1 MMKKVTLQIP
11 ATSANCGPGFD
22 SLGLAV
28 NFYNEVTYEILEHR
42 GMELEVKGEGAD
54 YLKPFG
60 GNLAFRSFF
69 TVWNELTK
77 GSQIGLKVSMMNR
90 IPLSRG
96 LGSSSACIVGGVMA
110 AGILSGVKLS
120 KEELLEYANALE
132 GHPDNVAPA
141 LYGNF
146 TISYLDGKNIPHS
159 LVLKPAKP
167 MKFIALVP
175 QLQLSTEVARQAIPA
190 SVPHKDAVFNTS
202 RSALLVGAILSGNYE
217 YLSAALDDKL
227 HQPYRAHLIPGL
239 EEIFDAARSAG
250 AYNAII
256 SGAGST
262 IMAYASPDAD
272 CERIADAMQRVFT
285 KKNIKSQYHI
295 FDMDKFGAKVLDKTL

>member
-1 MMKKVTLQIP
+1 MKKVTLQVP

-22 SLGLAV
+22 SLGLAL
-28 NFYNEVTYEILEHR
+28 NFYNEVTYEILDRE
-42 GMELEVKGEGAD
+42 GMELYVQGQGSD

-77 GSQIGLKVSMMNR
+77 GQKIGLKVSMLNR

-96 LGSSSACIVGGVMA
+96 LGSSSACIVGGVLA
-110 AGILSGVKLS
+110 ASILSGANLS
-120 KEELLEYANALE
+120 QEQLLHYANGLE

-141 LYGNF
+141 IFGNF
-146 TISYLDGKNIPHS
+146 TVSYLDAENKPHS
-159 LVLKPAKP
+159 LVVKPAKP
-167 MKFIALVP
+167 LKFIALVP
-175 QLQLSTEVARQAIPA
+175 EMQLSTEVARQAIPP
-190 SVPHKDAVFNTS
+190 SVPHKDAVFNAS

-217 YLSAALDDKL
+217 YLTEALEDKL
-227 HQPYRAHLIPGL
+227 HQPYRSHLIPGL
-239 EEIFDAARSAG
+239 DEIFDAARQAG

-262 IMAYASPDAD
+262 IMAYASPEAD
-272 CERIADAMQRVFT
+272 CGKIGSAMKKVLRV
-285 KKNIKSQYHI
+285 KNLNSAYHI
-295 FDMDKFGAKVLDKTL
+295 FDLDKFGAKVLDKF

>member
-1 MMKKVTLQIP
+1 MKKVTLQIP

-22 SLGLAV
+22 SLGLAL
-28 NFYNEVTYEILEHR
+28 NFYNEVTYEILDHN
-42 GMELEVKGEGAD
+42 GMELTVQGEGAD

-60 GNLAFRSFF
+60 GNLAFRSFY
-69 TVWNELTK
+69 TVWNELTM
-77 GSQIGLKVSMMNR
+77 GEHIGLKVSMVNR

-110 AGILSGVKLS
+110 ASILSGANLS
-120 KEELLEYANALE
+120 QEQLLHYANTLE

-141 LYGNF
+141 IFGNF
-146 TISYLDGKNIPHS
+146 TISYLDGQNNPHS
-159 LVLKPAKP
+159 LVIKPAKP
-167 MKFIALVP
+167 LKFIALVP

-202 RSALLVGAILSGNYE
+202 RSALLVGAILSGNYD
-217 YLSAALDDKL
+217 YLAAALEDKL

-239 EEIFDAARSAG
+239 KEIFAAARQAG

-262 IMAYASPDAD
+262 VMAYASPEAD
-272 CERIADAMQRVFT
+272 CEKIGKAMQAIFT
-285 KKNIKSQYHI
+285 KNNIKSNYHI
-295 FDMDKFGAKVLDKTL
+295 FDLDKIGAKVLDKT